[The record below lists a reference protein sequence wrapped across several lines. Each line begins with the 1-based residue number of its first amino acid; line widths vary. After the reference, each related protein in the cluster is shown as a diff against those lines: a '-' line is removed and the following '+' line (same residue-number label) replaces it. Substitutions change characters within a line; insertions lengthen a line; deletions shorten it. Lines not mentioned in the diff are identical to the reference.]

1 MANSDICEFKI
12 NIEKR
17 AKFSKNL
24 HRKSQQ
30 QQQQQQQTKTQ
41 SFHVLIDNAE
51 QW

>member
-12 NIEKR
+12 NVEKR

-24 HRKSQQ
+24 YKKPQQ
-30 QQQQQQQTKTQ
+30 QQQQAKTQ
-41 SFHVLIDNAE
+41 SFQVVIDNAE

>member
-24 HRKSQQ
+24 YKKPQQ
-30 QQQQQQQTKTQ
+30 QQQQQAKTQ
-41 SFHVLIDNAE
+41 SFQVVIDNAE
-51 QW
+51 Q